1 MMCQCKF
8 TDCNKCTIWFRMLI
22 VEEAVPGDADR
33 DVGTLCAFAKFFC
46 EPKNAL
52 KVVLKTKQTKK
63 IQKFWNG
70 KVQKVKYEP

>member
-1 MMCQCKF
+1 
-8 TDCNKCTIWFRMLI
+8 MLI

-33 DVGTLCAFAKFFC
+33 NVGTLCAFAKFFC

-63 IQKFWNG
+63 NTEVLEWKSPKSEIWTLTDGVYQ
-70 KVQKVKYEP
+70 QI